1 MKTQNKNS
9 QIVSI
14 VMNCHNGEKYLE
26 ESLQS
31 VLNQSYRNWELVFF
45 DNASTDQSK
54 NIFNT
59 FKDTRFKYFFSK
71 KKINL
76 YKARNLAIAKTKGD
90 FIAFID
96 VDDWWEKNNLSKR
109 KLFFKNQEYAFS
121 YSNCFYFFEKNK
133 KKKLFTKNNLPY
145 GYIFNDLSK
154 NYLVNLSSILLRKS
168 FLHKLDYFFD
178 AQYNIIGDFDL
189 ILRLSEKYLVHSVN
203 EPLVNIRYHDHNFS
217 RLNRDLFYKEYKNWY
232 KKVIKLENYKKNKN
246 IFFNKLKYL
255 EIVKDL
261 IKFRNWKILIKIIN
275 YPFSYNKI
283 RLLLIFFSPKFL
295 IKILYK

>member
-1 MKTQNKNS
+1 MKIQNKNS
-9 QIVSI
+9 PIVSI
-14 VMNCHNGEKYLE
+14 IMNCHNGEKYLE

-31 VLNQSYRNWELVFF
+31 VLNQSYRNWELIFF

-54 NIFNT
+54 DIFNT
-59 FKDTRFKYFFSK
+59 FKDARFNYFFNK

-109 KLFFKNQEYAFS
+109 KLFFENQEYAFS

-133 KKKLFTKNNLPY
+133 KKKLFSKKNLPH
-145 GYIFNDLSK
+145 GYIFNDLSE

-178 AQYNIIGDFDL
+178 DRYNIIGDFDL
-189 ILRLSEKYLVHSVN
+189 ILRLSEKYLAHSVN

-217 RLNRDLFYKEYKNWY
+217 RLNRDLFYQEYKNWY
-232 KKVIKLENYKKNKN
+232 KKVIKLENYKNNKN
-246 IFFNKLKYL
+246 TFFNKLKYL
-255 EIVKDL
+255 EIAKDL
-261 IKFRNWKILIKIIN
+261 IKLRNWNILNKIIN

>member
-1 MKTQNKNS
+1 MKIQNKNS
-9 QIVSI
+9 PIVSI
-14 VMNCHNGEKYLE
+14 IMNCHNGEKYLE

-31 VLNQSYRNWELVFF
+31 VLNQSHRNWELVFF

-54 NIFNT
+54 DIFNT
-59 FKDTRFKYFFSK
+59 FKDKRFKYFFSK
-71 KKINL
+71 KKNNL

-121 YSNCFYFFEKNK
+121 YSNCFYYFEKNK

-145 GYIFNDLSK
+145 GHIFNELSK
-154 NYLVNLSSILLRKS
+154 NYLVNLSSIVLRKS
-168 FLHKLDYFFD
+168 FLLKLDHFFNS
-178 AQYNIIGDFDL
+178 QYNIIGDFDL
-189 ILRLSEKYLVHSVN
+189 ILRLSEKYLAHSVN
-203 EPLVNIRYHDHNFS
+203 EPLVNIRYHDCNFS
-217 RLNRDLFYKEYKNWY
+217 RSNRDLFYKEYKHWY
-232 KKVIKLENYKKNKN
+232 EKVIKSENYKKNKN

-261 IKFRNWKILIKIIN
+261 IKLRNWNMFIKIIN

-283 RLLLIFFSPKFL
+283 RLLLIFFIPKFL

>member
-1 MKTQNKNS
+1 MKIQNKNS
-9 QIVSI
+9 PIVSI
-14 VMNCHNGEKYLE
+14 IMNCHNGEKYLE

-31 VLNQSYRNWELVFF
+31 VLNQSYKYWELVFF

-54 NIFNT
+54 DIFNT
-59 FKDTRFKYFFSK
+59 FKDKRFKYFSSK
-71 KKINL
+71 KKNNL

-109 KLFFKNQEYAFS
+109 KLFFENQEYAFS
-121 YSNCFYFFEKNK
+121 YSNCFYYFEKNK
-133 KKKLFTKNNLPY
+133 RKKLFTKQKLPN

-154 NYLVNLSSILLRKS
+154 NYLVNLSSILIRKS
-168 FLHKLDYFFD
+168 FLYRLNYFFNNR
-178 AQYNIIGDFDL
+178 YNIIGDFDL
-189 ILRLSEKYLVHSVN
+189 ILRLSEKYLAHSVN
-203 EPLVNIRYHDHNFS
+203 EPLANIRYHDYNFS

-232 KKVIKLENYKKNKN
+232 EKIIKLENYKKNKS

-255 EIVKDL
+255 EIAKDL
-261 IKFRNWKILIKIIN
+261 IKQRNWNILNKIIN

-283 RLLLIFFSPKFL
+283 RLLLIFFTPKFL